1 MHGCFSSGHLIMSS
15 TRHSLLSRG
24 ATTLLFSALH
34 IYLHPKQL
42 TVFAKI
48 YKNILTIIYTNIPIN
63 YPDASSLL
71 SVLILLHNGLYTLQL
86 LAAMTFAVPYYTVI
100 RVLRMPVSVSSD
112 DTRGKPAFVWSSK

>member
-1 MHGCFSSGHLIMSS
+1 MKHFSPNRIFGGHGCFSSGHLIMSS

-24 ATTLLFSALH
+24 ATTLLFSAFN

-71 SVLILLHNGLYTLQL
+71 SVLILLHNGLYTLLL
-86 LAAMTFAVPYYTVI
+86 LAAMTFAVPYYSNQGPPYARQGI
-100 RVLRMPVSVSSD
+100 I
-112 DTRGKPAFVWSSK
+112 